1 MTSEATVTIETPSD
15 REVVLTRRF
24 NAPRQMVFD
33 ALTKPELV
41 RRWYGPPGAMDIC
54 ESDTRAGGTWRYV
67 TKLKNGKTVGQFGV
81 YKEVVAPHRFVRT
94 ERWDDWD
101 PGETLVTIVLVEHG
115 GITTM
120 TSSMVFP
127 SQEVRD
133 VVLKGGLTQ
142 KGTDEFYARLD
153 ELLKER

>member
-1 MTSEATVTIETPSD
+1 MTNELTVTIATPSD

-24 NAPRQMVFD
+24 NAPREMVFD

-54 ESDTRAGGTWRYV
+54 ESDTRVGGTWRYV
-67 TKLKNGKTVGQFGV
+67 TRLKNGKTVGQFGV
-81 YKEVVAPHRFVRT
+81 YTEVAAPHRFVRT

-101 PGETLVTIVLVEHG
+101 PGETLVTTVLVEHG

-120 TSSMVFP
+120 TASMVFP

-153 ELLKER
+153 ELLKAS